1 MATPPTI
8 EPVPTETMV
17 TPATPPVTTQEEKY
31 ATYRAGLIQSIRDA
45 RAKWGATPTTLPVTP
60 PATPAPVQPVTDQN
74 TIDSAT
80 GKPVWEAQVVPEAT
94 VVPTVPTAT
103 NPVPEQPTPTPTQPT
118 PVSTTPPVPTQPQSF
133 DEAFKILQAGG
144 ELADT
149 RNNSLF
155 KSLYSQYNQYSNL
168 DNKTLGSYISDGKVG
183 TNFTNLL
190 ARFNPSKYAEV
201 MKVANETT
209 VVNDINTNASNLFN
223 TVNWTPKQ
231 EVKKTSDQIMQDLVD
246 GIEKVDK
253 KYSDVV
259 AEAYAANPQ
268 IKEKA
273 DKIAVLDD
281 KIENIDIEVDKI
293 AETYRTQYPDVPQ
306 AMLMGMVNR
315 AAYGLTQERNAL
327 VRENKLLY
335 AQYKEEKEQIDKGIE
350 YDIAQEEKI
359 EKENPRKNK

>member
-1 MATPPTI
+1 M
-8 EPVPTETMV
+8 
-17 TPATPPVTTQEEKY
+17 
-31 ATYRAGLIQSIRDA
+31 
-45 RAKWGATPTTLPVTP
+45 
-60 PATPAPVQPVTDQN
+60 
-74 TIDSAT
+74 
-80 GKPVWEAQVVPEAT
+80 
-94 VVPTVPTAT
+94 
-103 NPVPEQPTPTPTQPT
+103 
-118 PVSTTPPVPTQPQSF
+118 
-133 DEAFKILQAGG
+133 
-144 ELADT
+144 
-149 RNNSLF
+149 
-155 KSLYSQYNQYSNL
+155 
-168 DNKTLGSYISDGKVG
+168 
-183 TNFTNLL
+183 
-190 ARFNPSKYAEV
+190 
-201 MKVANETT
+201 
-209 VVNDINTNASNLFN
+209 
-223 TVNWTPKQ
+223 
-231 EVKKTSDQIMQDLVD
+231 MQDLVD

-359 EKENPRKNK
+359 EKRKFDLYGIVR